1 MLLGGEYYDSLQEM
15 LLVGEYY
22 DTLQEMFLG
31 GEHNDRLQ
39 EMLLGGGYYDTFQ
52 EMLLGATGD
61 INSQQNHSIASG
73 SYQGG
78 GGSSGGSPGSPL
90 TPPGNPQCNSPPQR
104 QHLTSNGHQPPV
116 VILRELPHLTPEHEH
131 SYRIAFKQEPSLEQE
146 TSY

>member
-1 MLLGGEYYDSLQEM
+1 MLLG
-15 LLVGEYY
+15 GEYY
-22 DTLQEMFLG
+22 DTLQEMLFG
-31 GEHNDRLQ
+31 
-39 EMLLGGGYYDTFQ
+39 
-52 EMLLGATGD
+52 GATGD